1 MNEYK
6 VYKTMVLKFIS
17 FGVSALL
24 YRCPL
29 PKYEGDAKREGKFDA
44 YLPFICICNILLY
57 FTFRP

>member
-1 MNEYK
+1 
-6 VYKTMVLKFIS
+6 MVLKFIS